1 MKWIST
7 WWFWC
12 GLSFLLYV
20 NTLKH
25 EYTIDDLIVVTSN
38 KLTQQGVSAIPDIF
52 SHSYMF
58 GYNGRE
64 DESYRPLTLTT
75 FALEKSMFD
84 ANSSASHFIQVLLYA
99 LTILVLFRYL
109 VRLLG
114 EDRLTLVALITLLF
128 AVHPLHTEVV
138 ANVKSR
144 DELMCALFLFLSLNL
159 VCTEH

>member
-12 GLSFLLYV
+12 GLGFLLYV

-64 DESYRPLTLTT
+64 NE
-75 FALEKSMFD
+75 AK
-84 ANSSASHFIQVLLYA
+84 LLYEK
-99 LTILVLFRYL
+99 ILKV
-109 VRLLG
+109 
-114 EDRLTLVALITLLF
+114 DPNQA
-128 AVHPLHTEVV
+128 HT
-138 ANVKSR
+138 K
-144 DELMCALFLFLSLNL
+144 ELYEKLRARMK
-159 VCTEH
+159 